1 MSILNVN
8 KINPVGGGST
18 ITIAGIASV
27 TNNISV
33 GNSVTASSFHG
44 NLTGD
49 VTGDVTG
56 SGANLTNLPA
66 ANLTGTLPAI
76 SGANL
81 TGISAGITM
90 IDMWRLNTTYN
101 IPHNSTAVISTAN
114 WERPDRTNDAFGQL
128 GTGMS
133 VNAGAHADGVWT
145 FPSTGFYMVTCGA
158 EVFSSSANGTEVTVR
173 MECTEDGA
181 SFGLQTW
188 FRVSGPQN
196 YWRGGYGNVI
206 MDVTNTSN
214 VKFRLRIYSDAT
226 GQVLYGATSENRTY
240 LSFIRLADT

>member
-1 MSILNVN
+1 MSNLKFVHS
-8 KINPVGGGST
+8 G
-18 ITIAGIASV
+18 
-27 TNNISV
+27 
-33 GNSVTASSFHG
+33 GNSVS
-44 NLTGD
+44 LTTPD
-49 VTGDVTG
+49 
-56 SGANLTNLPA
+56 SNPA
-66 ANLTGTLPAI
+66 ANRTLKLPDVNGTLATT
-76 SGANL
+76 N
-81 TGISAGITM
+81 GISM
-90 IDMWRLNTTYN
+90 VDMWRLNANYN

-133 VNAGAHADGVWT
+133 VNAAGHADGVWT

-158 EVFSSSANGTEVTVR
+158 EVFSSSANGTEVSVR
-173 MECTEDGA
+173 MEATEDGA
-181 SFGLQTW
+181 SFALQSL

-196 YWRGGYGNVI
+196 YWRSGYGNVI

-214 VKFRLRIYSDAT
+214 VKFRLRIYSDSS

>member
-1 MSILNVN
+1 
-8 KINPVGGGST
+8 
-18 ITIAGIASV
+18 
-27 TNNISV
+27 
-33 GNSVTASSFHG
+33 
-44 NLTGD
+44 
-49 VTGDVTG
+49 
-56 SGANLTNLPA
+56 
-66 ANLTGTLPAI
+66 
-76 SGANL
+76 
-81 TGISAGITM
+81 
-90 IDMWRLNTTYN
+90 
-101 IPHNSTAVISTAN
+101 
-114 WERPDRTNDAFGQL
+114 
-128 GTGMS
+128 MS

-173 MECTEDGA
+173 MEATEDGT

-214 VKFRLRIYSDAT
+214 VKFRLRIYSDSS